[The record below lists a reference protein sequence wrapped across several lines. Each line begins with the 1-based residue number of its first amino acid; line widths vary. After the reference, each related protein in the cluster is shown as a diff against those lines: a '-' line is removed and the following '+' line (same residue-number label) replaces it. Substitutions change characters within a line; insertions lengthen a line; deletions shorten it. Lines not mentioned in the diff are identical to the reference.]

1 MKFKNFAIVL
11 GVMASM
17 AALSSCH
24 DDDTTIVIPGPGEV
38 EITPATDVTS
48 LVDADFA
55 AALAQAGYI
64 DNAAK
69 IIDSTLTKI
78 TVLNIN
84 GNPLRSTGKLTS
96 LKGVELMTNLTELS
110 AKSQALTALDLSK
123 NVNLTDVEV
132 SNNALTSLTL
142 PAGAPLQIVNA
153 GRNQLTDFVAEGYS
167 QLTKLDV
174 SYNELSSITLSGLN
188 NLATLYINN
197 NQLTNA
203 DISNFTTLTAFGC
216 DNNPGEAGEFV
227 VKAWFDTANVPSA
240 NFTSGSWTINGETV
254 AVSYQQ

>member
-1 MKFKNFAIVL
+1 MKLKNFAIVL
-11 GVMASM
+11 GVLASA

-24 DDDTTIVIPGPGEV
+24 DDDTTIVVPGPGEV

-64 DNAAK
+64 DNASK

-78 TVLNIN
+78 TILELN

-96 LKGVELMTNLTELS
+96 LKGIEFMTNLTELS
-110 AKSQALTALDLSK
+110 AKSQALTELDLSK

-132 SNNALTSLTL
+132 SNNALTTLTL
-142 PAGAPLQIVNA
+142 PVGAPLQIVNA
-153 GRNQLTDFVAEGYS
+153 GRNKLTDFDAEGYS

-174 SYNELSSITLSGLN
+174 SYNELTNLTLSGLD
-188 NLATLYINN
+188 NLTTLYING
-197 NQLTNA
+197 NQLANA
-203 DISNFTTLTAFGC
+203 DISNFTSLTAFGC
-216 DNNPGEAGEFV
+216 DANPGSAGEFV
-227 VKAWFDTANVPSA
+227 VKAWFDTSNVPSA
-240 NFTSGSWTINGETV
+240 NFTNGSWTYNGETV